1 MMFSGISD
9 LISDIYLAIIKT
21 KYEKAKEKDKEIKED
36 EEVEAKEEEPIN
48 KTEFTRIDVDIPK
61 DDPEKEEPLE

>member
-21 KYEKAKEKDKEIKED
+21 KYEKAKEKDKEIE
-36 EEVEAKEEEPIN
+36 EEVETEIKEEPIN
-48 KTEFTRIDVDIPK
+48 KTEFTRIDVDIPE